1 MFLFVGVA
9 ATDNRTV
16 ITFKGEGNSTIRA
29 NTYNITSD
37 SWKPAMSLTGLPID
51 IRQAMRAVVDPN
63 TGLVYINSDM
73 YMHVFDPRDNTI
85 KRTTS
90 IEGNT
95 MPTRKFA
102 GVAYLKSRQKI
113 IYMGGLNGFLMYG
126 LNTDISEY
134 SPQTEGW
141 AVWVSAGLCRS
152 IIASLQ
158 FLAWGGSNGI
168 ITIDG
173 PPIIYSLTQKK
184 WVESYTAPAYMKSL
198 ATVTGPVSVPTP
210 PMPTSSSGSKSGDT
224 GLSSPN
230 LGVILGGVFGG
241 LFVLTVAGTIHICL
255 RRHEDRAKYDAVSQN
270 KDLKVKEKDGS
281 SKGMTQVRDVDLSS
295 SRNPQK
301 LQESQ
306 FPTRAIRDPQTV
318 HDDMKFRERAN
329 GPQQHYSESSKVI
342 KVIPQPVKTIYTSGA
357 STATTTVSDRSGVS
371 SSLSVAPTIYVH
383 GSGFC
388 SVPVSEASNSTAAIM
403 YNSGA
408 DIYNARPVVSTTV
421 ANGIPVYM
429 TPSGQNE

>member
-1 MFLFVGVA
+1 M
-9 ATDNRTV
+9 
-16 ITFKGEGNSTIRA
+16 
-29 NTYNITSD
+29 
-37 SWKPAMSLTGLPID
+37 
-51 IRQAMRAVVDPN
+51 
-63 TGLVYINSDM
+63 
-73 YMHVFDPRDNTI
+73 
-85 KRTTS
+85 
-90 IEGNT
+90 
-95 MPTRKFA
+95 
-102 GVAYLKSRQKI
+102 QKI
-113 IYMGGLNGFLMYG
+113 DEDGSTVVVYGGRIPKSNPNDPATEFTGTLYTLNVATETWTQGPSTSSRLYM
-126 LNTDISEY
+126 
-134 SPQTEGW
+134 
-141 AVWVSAGLCRS
+141 ACV
-152 IIASLQ
+152 IIGDQ

-210 PMPTSSSGSKSGDT
+210 PTPTSSSGSKSGDT

-241 LFVLTVAGTIHICL
+241 LFVLTMAGTIHICL
-255 RRHEDRAKYDAVSQN
+255 RRHEDRAKYDTVSQN

-318 HDDMKFRERAN
+318 HDDMKFRERVN

-342 KVIPQPVKTIYTSGA
+342 KVIPQPVKTIYTSGV

-429 TPSGQNE
+429 TPSGQYVALAGQPIQTPGAAGYVMGYSGPAMSHSSGTSIWWQDHHPRPTQSLRTCRHRQSTAPCTRV